1 MEASSVG
8 KIGGKSP
15 RDLFSSRRGTTLIA
29 VGAAVLAGIL
39 LFAFVQSYRNSV
51 NSTAASTS
59 VFVASSYIPRGA
71 SASLIASGQLL
82 QRTTVKSNAVKAGAI
97 TDPSVLHGEV
107 AATDIYPGQQLTAA
121 DFTVAGGTTIASD
134 LTGTDR
140 AIAVPVDSAHGL
152 VGFVRAGDRI
162 DVYSSFAG
170 TGARGAVTPLAQNVL
185 VLSAPGGG
193 GAGVVGGGGAG
204 GNIVLR
210 VSTKIAQQLAYIA
223 DNGKVWITL
232 RPPVG
237 AVNSAGSSA
246 PVAH

>member
-15 RDLFSSRRGTTLIA
+15 RDMFSSRRGTTFIA

-39 LFAFVQSYRNSV
+39 LFAFVQSYRSSV
-51 NSTAASTS
+51 NSTATSTS
-59 VFVASSYIPRGA
+59 VLVASAYIPRGA

-82 QRTTVKSNAVKAGAI
+82 QRTSVKSNAVRAGAI
-97 TDPSVLHGEV
+97 TDPSVLHGQV

-121 DFTVAGGTTIASD
+121 DFTAAGGTTIASD

-140 AIAVPVDSAHGL
+140 AIAVPVDAAHGL
-152 VGFVRAGDRI
+152 VGFVKAGDRV
-162 DVYSSFAG
+162 DVFSSFAG

-185 VLSAPGGG
+185 VLSAGGAGGG
-193 GAGVVGGGGAG
+193 GAVGGSSTG

-210 VSTKIAQQLAYIA
+210 VSAKVAQEVAFVA

-237 AVNSAGSSA
+237 AINSAGTV
-246 PVAH
+246 VAH